1 MSSLLNPAFRLWA
14 TPPTRVMLHLTKICK
29 LKHPLNSEP
38 TKGDL
43 GGVRVAFF
51 FPPSLLCSSNTQTS
65 TQVQIETSLGNG
77 HHSAWGTLCKFFW
90 LIHVQDYRHWSLT
103 RMLYYGTLGVLQGGF
118 ETHAELRAD
127 VGAASSILLS
137 KTVAEGQEEPHGKDS
152 RAQLLRLFFAPGL
165 LLLLEEPLQQSAS
178 WKQKRRT
185 SSSWTA

>member
-1 MSSLLNPAFRLWA
+1 
-14 TPPTRVMLHLTKICK
+14 
-29 LKHPLNSEP
+29 
-38 TKGDL
+38 
-43 GGVRVAFF
+43 
-51 FPPSLLCSSNTQTS
+51 
-65 TQVQIETSLGNG
+65 
-77 HHSAWGTLCKFFW
+77 
-90 LIHVQDYRHWSLT
+90 
-103 RMLYYGTLGVLQGGF
+103 MLYYGTLGVLQGGF

-185 SSSWTA
+185 SSS